1 MRMTAAALLLLLL
14 PLPAVAASAGCGQ
27 SPPAAP
33 PETVEAAGETRE
45 VLVAVPEDYDRD
57 TPHRLVFGFHGR
69 TTPAERV
76 RRYYGLENAM
86 AESAPTVFVYP
97 TAARQDDDTFI
108 WRVPEDLAL
117 FDMVVERL
125 SADYCID
132 RTRIFAVGH
141 SLGAS
146 FVNTLG
152 CLRGEALRGIASVA
166 GGIHARAEECRGD
179 AAALLLHNRADRLV
193 DVDRGRRA
201 RDVLVTANGLESAP
215 AAFYPRPFGCYR
227 YGPAEA
233 HDPVAWCLYA
243 ESVNRRG
250 RFYPHLWPDGAEEA
264 MAAFFSVL
272 P

>member
-1 MRMTAAALLLLLL
+1 MTVAALLLLLL
-14 PLPAVAASAGCGQ
+14 PSFAQGASKGCGQ
-27 SPPAAP
+27 APPSAP

-69 TTPAERV
+69 TNPAERV
-76 RRYYGLENAM
+76 RRYYGLEDAM
-86 AESAPTVFVYP
+86 AEGAPTIFVYP
-97 TAARQDDDTFI
+97 SAQRQADGTFI
-108 WRVPEDLAL
+108 WRVPEDLDL
-117 FDMVVERL
+117 FDAVVERL

-132 RTRIFAVGH
+132 RGRVFAAGH

-152 CLRGEALRGIASVA
+152 CLRGDALRGIASVA
-166 GGIHARAEECRGD
+166 GGIHARAEDCRGD
-179 AAALLLHNRADRLV
+179 VAALLLHNRGDRLV

-201 RDVLVTANGLESAP
+201 RDVLVTANGFVPAP
-215 AAFYPRPFGCYR
+215 AGFYPRPFGCYR

-233 HDPVAWCLYA
+233 RNPVAWCLYA

-264 MAAFFSVL
+264 MAAFFDVL